1 MDLFLH
7 DDPIMCL
14 FSFVKLKSPL
24 NESHIGNRVLAII
37 ITPQA
42 VSSDTVSLEGEQ
54 RERGRACHLV
64 TLCIMTCIYETPNAA
79 VL

>member
-7 DDPIMCL
+7 DDPKMCL
-14 FSFVKLKSPL
+14 FSFVKLKPPL
-24 NESHIGNRVLAII
+24 NEYHIGNRVLEI

-42 VSSDTVSLEGEQ
+42 VSSDTVSLEVEQ
-54 RERGRACHLV
+54 WEWGRVCHLM
-64 TLCIMTCIYETPNAA
+64 TLRIMSCIYETPNIA

>member
-7 DDPIMCL
+7 DDPKMCL

-24 NESHIGNRVLAII
+24 NECHIGNRVLAII

-42 VSSDTVSLEGEQ
+42 VSSDTLSLEGEQ
-54 RERGRACHLV
+54 
-64 TLCIMTCIYETPNAA
+64 
-79 VL
+79 